1 MVFHLLHPLLGSK
14 GYGTDRTHT
23 ARVKTGISLANALVV
38 LGFRQYLIVFAISQ
52 YKNAA
57 LDAAHKFLDDHTTA
71 GIAKHAAQHLLQFLL
86 GFFEGREDE
95 YTLTST
101 ETVSLQH
108 IGGLECF
115 QEG

>member
-1 MVFHLLHPLLGSK
+1 ML
-14 GYGTDRTHT
+14 
-23 ARVKTGISLANALVV
+23 
-38 LGFRQYLIVFAISQ
+38 AISE
-52 YKNAA
+52 YEDAT
-57 LDAAHKFLDDHTTA
+57 LDATHKFLDDHTTA

-95 YTLTST
+95 YTLTGT